1 MSLIVHAATSV
12 RRISPAN
19 FQVGSYSHPK
29 NFQLC
34 SFQPLSFALFSYLD
48 LSLSPRADL
57 YFCLHYY
64 ISLPELHTSLW
75 VNHVKIVIFLLLP
88 SSSRFLVW
96 WWDSSPGNVIFI
108 QRFDSAE
115 NRLLP
120 LKYLLAEGTF
130 CLWFR
135 VGVPAIGVIISIYQ
149 IPIVLGLGFI
159 PLCSWVNMSRHDRV
173 PLILVNATWQQLLD
187 LQLSQSIHSLLLSM
201 IHLLISV
208 LHWHFYSVTV

>member
-1 MSLIVHAATSV
+1 MSLIVHVATLV

-19 FQVGSYSHPK
+19 FQVGSYAHRK

-34 SFQPLSFALFSYLD
+34 SFQPLSFALFFYLD
-48 LSLSPRADL
+48 LLLSPQTDL

-64 ISLPELHTSLW
+64 TSLPGLHTSLW
-75 VNHVKIVIFLLLP
+75 VNHVKIVIFLPLP
-88 SSSRFLVW
+88 SSFRFLVW
-96 WWDSSPGNVIFI
+96 LGDSFPGNVIFI

-115 NRLLP
+115 NRLLLP
-120 LKYLLAEGTF
+120 KCSLAEGTF

-135 VGVPAIGVIISIYQ
+135 VGVPAIGVILSIYR
-149 IPIVLGLGFI
+149 IPIVWGLGFTPI
-159 PLCSWVNMSRHDRV
+159 CSWVNMSRHDRV